1 MSLNIGK
8 TAEEQKRIDTFME
21 VMGCFV
27 ESDMVKDLQEKG
39 FFVAPA
45 SISHHGA
52 YEGALFDH
60 SYEVTKALVHLTR
73 KLELPW
79 ERPRSP
85 FIVGMFHDLCKM
97 DNYVKSDHE
106 EWEYNNATL
115 LPGHG
120 EKSVILLQRYMK
132 LTEEE
137 ILCVRWHMGAFDNK
151 ENWNSYG
158 RACTRY
164 PNVLYT
170 HTADMIAA
178 RIIGVWHHEQSGKTQ
193 ERKTRNE
200 RQEGAYPESESQRFQ

>member
-60 SYEVTKALVHLTR
+60 SHEVTKALVYLTR

-85 FIVGMFHDLCKM
+85 FVVGMFHDLCKM
-97 DNYVKSDHE
+97 DDYTKGPDGWKRKYEV
-106 EWEYNNATL
+106 L

-120 EKSVILLQRYMK
+120 EKSVILLQKYME
-132 LTEEE
+132 LTDEE
-137 ILCVRWHMGAFDNK
+137 ILCIRWHMGAFDVK
-151 ENWNSYG
+151 ENWNAYG
-158 RACTRY
+158 AACTRY

-178 RIIGVWHHEQSGKTQ
+178 RIVGV
-193 ERKTRNE
+193 
-200 RQEGAYPESESQRFQ
+200 